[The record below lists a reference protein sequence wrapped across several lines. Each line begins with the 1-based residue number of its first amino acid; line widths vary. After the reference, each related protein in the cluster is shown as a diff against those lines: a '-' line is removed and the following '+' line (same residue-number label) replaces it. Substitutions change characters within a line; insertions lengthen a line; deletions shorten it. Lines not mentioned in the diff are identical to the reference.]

1 MKHCMPPQGPAPTR
15 AKQIPLPLPPPHTPQ
30 PWTPSSPPP
39 SEMCFPFY
47 HSVLCGGQEP
57 LSGSSGGSGPPLAA
71 DAEPI
76 SPAVDPGSREVAT
89 AAGAALLPGGG
100 TDVGVWGRPSTEGV
114 PWGRVVVPV
123 YAGAWGRGGWD
134 AALPSPACCWVASL
148 EGVRCNVWGQ
158 SGALGWGGDPC
169 AAPGESPGAMPPTQ
183 QGAAPQQGVP
193 CAVNKAGIQPVLCAP
208 RPAPH
213 PTPAPWALRTQPH
226 CAPLSP
232 PNPPCSPHTLFPTFL
247 SPLSPLGTSFKCPM
261 CPLHPPPFSRCSDPH
276 FFHPHFASQ
285 PVQPPRLPKAV
296 PCSAQAL
303 LWDAMG

>member
-1 MKHCMPPQGPAPTR
+1 MPNKFLSPSPHP
-15 AKQIPLPLPPPHTPQ
+15 IPPSRGLPLPPRLLRCAFLSITLSCVGARS
-30 PWTPSSPPP
+30 PSLGA
-39 SEMCFPFY
+39 
-47 HSVLCGGQEP
+47 VG
-57 LSGSSGGSGPPLAA
+57 
-71 DAEPI
+71 
-76 SPAVDPGSREVAT
+76 AVDPPWLLMLSRFLLLWIQ
-89 AAGAALLPGGG
+89 AAARWQRLLGLHCCGGGG

-114 PWGRVVVPV
+114 PWGGVVVPV
-123 YAGAWGRGGWD
+123 YAGAWGPGGWD
-134 AALPSPACCWVASL
+134 AALPSPACCWVASW

-169 AAPGESPGAMPPTQ
+169 AALGERPGAMPPTQ

-226 CAPLSP
+226 CVPLSP

-261 CPLHPPPFSRCSDPH
+261 CPLHPPS
-276 FFHPHFASQ
+276 
-285 PVQPPRLPKAV
+285 
-296 PCSAQAL
+296 L
-303 LWDAMG
+303 LKMQ

>member
-1 MKHCMPPQGPAPTR
+1 M
-15 AKQIPLPLPPPHTPQ
+15 
-30 PWTPSSPPP
+30 
-39 SEMCFPFY
+39 
-47 HSVLCGGQEP
+47 
-57 LSGSSGGSGPPLAA
+57 
-71 DAEPI
+71 
-76 SPAVDPGSREVAT
+76 
-89 AAGAALLPGGG
+89 
-100 TDVGVWGRPSTEGV
+100 
-114 PWGRVVVPV
+114 
-123 YAGAWGRGGWD
+123 
-134 AALPSPACCWVASL
+134 
-148 EGVRCNVWGQ
+148 WGQ

-169 AAPGESPGAMPPTQ
+169 AALGERPGAMPPTQ

-276 FFHPHFASQ
+276 FFHPIL
-285 PVQPPRLPKAV
+285 PPN
-296 PCSAQAL
+296 PCSPRTSQRPCRAQLRLYYGMRWGWDDSTWERSVCLFGGGKPGLGGGLSLPVVSVHGQRTPPGRHPRRCAARGAL
-303 LWDAMG
+303 RRNGNHGW